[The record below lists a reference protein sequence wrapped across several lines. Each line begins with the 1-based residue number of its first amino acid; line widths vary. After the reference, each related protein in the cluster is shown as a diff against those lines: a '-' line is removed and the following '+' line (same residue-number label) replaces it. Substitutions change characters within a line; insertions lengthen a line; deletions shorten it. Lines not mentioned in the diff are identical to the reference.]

1 MDFVVQSQAQ
11 QRPPAMA
18 AFIESSEGQ
27 VKLPLNQLDE
37 DGVCDAGKTVPWE
50 RRFEPYD
57 FNGGTTLAIS
67 GEDFA
72 LVAGCT
78 RMSTGYEIL
87 SRNQSKLFHLTGGT
101 VLAAAGCHS
110 DIVTM
115 QRFLSAR
122 LTQYEHAHG
131 KEMSTSAAAQ
141 LLCTTLYSRRFFP
154 YYAFCMLAGL
164 DENGKGA
171 TYGYDAVGSFK
182 RDDYGCMGSGQNFVM
197 PILDNLIG
205 HKNRCDPKKPIS
217 VEEAVQIAKDVFV
230 IATERDIY
238 TGDCVEIK
246 VIKKEGTTTE
256 LFSLKRD

>member
-1 MDFVVQSQAQ
+1 MNFQKMFSFLVLL
-11 QRPPAMA
+11 
-18 AFIESSEGQ
+18 SS
-27 VKLPLNQLDE
+27 
-37 DGVCDAGKTVPWE
+37 
-50 RRFEPYD
+50 
-57 FNGGTTLAIS
+57 GTTLAIS

-154 YYAFCMLAGL
+154 YYAFCMLAGM
-164 DENGKGA
+164 
-171 TYGYDAVGSFK
+171 YGFWLPFFSVNAELIFYQMITCSF
-182 RDDYGCMGSGQNFVM
+182 F
-197 PILDNLIG
+197 
-205 HKNRCDPKKPIS
+205 
-217 VEEAVQIAKDVFV
+217 
-230 IATERDIY
+230 
-238 TGDCVEIK
+238 
-246 VIKKEGTTTE
+246 
-256 LFSLKRD
+256 LFSIE